1 MKFTPIGL
9 DLDILCQGGGRHLC
23 SSGSWSKRTL
33 RVDCSMSLAREHI
46 QLFFCVV
53 ASSRGG
59 SRKAFLG
66 IAPVSRPGVRYT
78 REGKLH
84 DNSGA

>member
-1 MKFTPIGL
+1 
-9 DLDILCQGGGRHLC
+9 
-23 SSGSWSKRTL
+23 
-33 RVDCSMSLAREHI
+33 MSLAREHI

-66 IAPVSRPGVRYT
+66 IAPVSHPGVRYT
-78 REGKLH
+78 RERQVYMIIRVQRGKSRKEVTQSVACMFIIHYDLFGMVVH
-84 DNSGA
+84 FVC